1 YQHVFDTATNF
12 MRGRKSDGSWLTP
25 FDPIEWGGPFTVGNT
40 WHHTWSVFHDTD
52 GLINLMGGDGNFIKK
67 LDKVFSTPSEFKVGT
82 YGQVIHEMTEMILAN
97 KGQYAHGN
105 SPIQHMPYLYN
116 YTSQPWKTQF
126 WVRSIM
132 DDLYKPTPDGYSGDE
147 DSGQLSAWYV
157 MSALGF
163 YPVTPGHPSYVLGSP
178 LFKKATLSLSN
189 GNTFIIEAPENSIQ
203 NIYVEKVDLNGDR

>member
-1 YQHVFDTATNF
+1 
-12 MRGRKSDGSWLTP
+12 
-25 FDPIEWGGPFTVGNT
+25 
-40 WHHTWSVFHDTD
+40 
-52 GLINLMGGDGNFIKK
+52 MGGDGNFIKK

-203 NIYVEKVDLNGDR
+203 NIYVEKVDLNGDRYEKNWISHEDIMDGGKLLFYMDNKPERKRGTEKEHQPYSLSVETIE